1 MMVFFTKSLRLIDFL
16 WASSSAMQ
24 LLMPVIKQNNAM
36 TFQILFD
43 DF

>member
-16 WASSSAMQ
+16 WASAMQ
-24 LLMPVIKQNNAM
+24 LLMSVIKQNNAM
-36 TFQILFD
+36 KFQILFD